1 MFLILFMY
9 QFENSVR
16 FQLSKVKVNQNSVMM
31 TIASG
36 YCMDRNVEDRSR
48 QQKNGWMESEG
59 GEEK

>member
-1 MFLILFMY
+1 MY

-16 FQLSKVKVNQNSVMM
+16 FQMSKVKVNQNSVMM